1 MMSSCFPQDVFMRI
15 LSDHIYE
22 HPEWMEEVIKVA
34 SDSVLQKIKD
44 NRKTSVDVQFAFSM
58 VYDGMYGKL
67 SKENKIQVNK
77 AMLECDALEG
87 TPFAKMVKERLDKLE
102 K

>member
-1 MMSSCFPQDVFMRI
+1 MGNVLPKYIFMDI
-15 LSDHIYE
+15 VEKHLYE
-22 HPEWMEEVIKVA
+22 HPEWMADVIKAA
-34 SDSVLQKIKD
+34 SDSVLQKVKD
-44 NRKTSVDVQFAFSM
+44 SRKTSVDVQFAFSM